1 MVNENPDCHKGKIM
15 GMDKG
20 GLRLQRGSLLRFVDE
35 DKGEVTEGLFIGPED
50 NSDFVVVPLS
60 ETMLQQKTG
69 ERLHARC
76 NVQGDMVEFWST
88 IVEIID
94 RPVRLWRIQ
103 VPTDVNTFDLRDHKR
118 IQCSVSANIE
128 AIHRGQF
135 VTGIIRDISKSG
147 ARCMFQRTEDAEN
160 AFEMDQK
167 ITLRCTFPGIPG
179 EQSTAGTITEI
190 LKSEAELSI
199 GIQFAE
205 SVWWV
210 PPYH

>member
-1 MVNENPDCHKGKIM
+1 
-15 GMDKG
+15 
-20 GLRLQRGSLLRFVDE
+20 
-35 DKGEVTEGLFIGPED
+35 
-50 NSDFVVVPLS
+50 
-60 ETMLQQKTG
+60 
-69 ERLHARC
+69 
-76 NVQGDMVEFWST
+76 VEFRST

-94 RPVRLWRIQ
+94 RPVRLWRIK

-128 AIHRGQF
+128 AIHTGQF

-147 ARCMFQRTEDAEN
+147 ARCMFQRSAAAET
-160 AFEMDQK
+160 AFKIDQP
-167 ITLRCTFPGIPG
+167 ITLRCAFPGIPG
-179 EQSTAGTITEI
+179 EQSTVGTITEI

-199 GIQFAE
+199 GIQFAK

>member
-1 MVNENPDCHKGKIM
+1 M
-15 GMDKG
+15 GMDKR
-20 GLRLQRGSLLRFVDE
+20 GLKLQRGALLRFVDE
-35 DKGEVTEGLFIGPED
+35 EKGEITEGLFIGPED

-60 ETMLQQKTG
+60 ETMLQKKEG

-76 NVQGDMVEFWST
+76 HFQGDMVQFRST

-94 RPVRLWRIQ
+94 RPVRLWRIE
-103 VPTDVNTFDLRDHKR
+103 VPTDVNAFDLRDHKR
-118 IQCSVSANIE
+118 IQCSVSVNIE

-135 VTGIIRDISKSG
+135 VTGILRDISKSG
-147 ARCMFQRTEDAEN
+147 ARCMFQRSEEAEN
-160 AFEMDQK
+160 AFKIDQT

-179 EQSTAGTITEI
+179 EQSTEGTITEI

>member
-1 MVNENPDCHKGKIM
+1 
-15 GMDKG
+15 MDKG

-60 ETMLQQKTG
+60 ETMLKKKEG
-69 ERLHARC
+69 ESLHARC
-76 NVQGDMVEFWST
+76 SFQGDMVEFQST

-103 VPTDVNTFDLRDHKR
+103 VPTDVTIFDLRDHKR

-147 ARCMFQRTEDAEN
+147 ARCLFQRTEDAEN

-179 EQSTAGTITEI
+179 EQSTVGTITEI
-190 LKSEAELSI
+190 LKSETELSI
-199 GIQFAE
+199 GIQFTE

>member
-1 MVNENPDCHKGKIM
+1 M

-20 GLRLQRGSLLRFVDE
+20 GLTLQRGTLLKFVDDE
-35 DKGEVTEGLFIGPED
+35 TGEIAEGLFIGPED

-60 ETMLQQKTG
+60 ETLLHKKEGQ
-69 ERLHARC
+69 RLHARC
-76 NVQGDMVEFWST
+76 SFQGDMVEFRST

-94 RPVRLWRIQ
+94 RPVCLWRIEA
-103 VPTDVNTFDLRDHKR
+103 PMDVNTFDLRDHKR
-118 IQCSVSANIE
+118 IQCSVSVTIE
-128 AIHRGQF
+128 ALQRGQF
-135 VTGIIRDISKSG
+135 VTGIIQDISKSG
-147 ARCMFQRTEDAEN
+147 ARCMFQRTDAAEN
-160 AFEMDQK
+160 AFEVDQK

-179 EQSTAGTITEI
+179 EQSTPGTITEI

-205 SVWWV
+205 SAWWV

>member
-1 MVNENPDCHKGKIM
+1 MD
-15 GMDKG
+15 MDKR
-20 GLRLQRGSLLRFVDE
+20 GLKLKRGALLRFVDQE
-35 DKGEVTEGLFIGPED
+35 KGEITEGLFIGPED

-60 ETMLQQKTG
+60 ETMLMKKEG
-69 ERLHARC
+69 ERLHVRC
-76 NVQGDMVEFWST
+76 QFQGDMIEFRST

-94 RPVRLWRIQ
+94 QPVRLWRIK

-128 AIHRGQF
+128 AVHEGQF

-147 ARCMFQRTEDAEN
+147 ARCMFQRSESAEN
-160 AFEMDQK
+160 AFKIDQT
-167 ITLRCTFPGIPG
+167 ITLRCAFPGIPG
-179 EQSTAGTITEI
+179 EQTTVGTITEI

-199 GIQFAE
+199 GIQFTE

>member
-1 MVNENPDCHKGKIM
+1 MD
-15 GMDKG
+15 MDKG
-20 GLRLQRGSLLRFVDE
+20 GLKLQRGTLLRFVDQE
-35 DKGEVTEGLFIGPED
+35 KGDVAEGLFIGPED

-60 ETMLQQKTG
+60 ETLLQKKEG
-69 ERLHARC
+69 ESLHARFSL
-76 NVQGDMVEFWST
+76 QGDMVEFRST

-94 RPVRLWRIQ
+94 RPVRLWRIE

-128 AIHRGQF
+128 ALHKGQF
-135 VTGIIRDISKSG
+135 VTGIIQDISKSG
-147 ARCMFQRTEDAEN
+147 ARCMFQRTEAAEN
-160 AFEMDQK
+160 AFEVDRK

-179 EQSTAGTITEI
+179 EQSTLGTITEI
-190 LKSEAELSI
+190 LKSEAEVSI

>member
-1 MVNENPDCHKGKIM
+1 MVSYNPLCRKGKTM

-20 GLRLQRGSLLRFVDE
+20 GLKLQRGALLRFVDE
-35 DKGEVTEGLFIGPED
+35 EKGDFSEGLFIGPED

-60 ETMLQQKTG
+60 ESMFQKKEG
-69 ERLHARC
+69 ERLFARC
-76 NVQGDMVEFWST
+76 NFQDGMVEFRSS
-88 IVEIID
+88 ILEIID

-103 VPTDVNTFDLRDHKR
+103 APTDVKPFDLRDHKR

-128 AIHRGQF
+128 SIHKGRF
-135 VTGIIRDISKSG
+135 AAGIIRDISKSG

-160 AFEMDQK
+160 AFELDQK

-179 EQSTAGTITEI
+179 EQSTVGTITEI

-199 GIQFAE
+199 GIRFNE
-205 SVWWV
+205 PVWWV

>member
-1 MVNENPDCHKGKIM
+1 
-15 GMDKG
+15 
-20 GLRLQRGSLLRFVDE
+20 
-35 DKGEVTEGLFIGPED
+35 
-50 NSDFVVVPLS
+50 
-60 ETMLQQKTG
+60 MLQKKQG

-76 NVQGDMVEFWST
+76 HFQGDMVEFRST

-94 RPVRLWRIQ
+94 RPVRLWRIK
-103 VPTDVNTFDLRDHKR
+103 VPTDVNTFDLRDHQR

-128 AIHRGQF
+128 ALHRGQF

-147 ARCMFQRTEDAEN
+147 ARCVFQRSEAAEN
-160 AFEMDQK
+160 ALEMDRT
-167 ITLRCTFPGIPG
+167 ITLRCAFPGIPG
-179 EQSTAGTITEI
+179 EQSTVGTITEI

>member
-1 MVNENPDCHKGKIM
+1 
-15 GMDKG
+15 MDKG
-20 GLRLQRGSLLRFVDE
+20 GLRLQRGSLLRSVDE
-35 DKGEVTEGLFIGPED
+35 DKGDVTEGLFIGPED

-60 ETMLQQKTG
+60 ETMLKKKEG

-76 NVQGDMVEFWST
+76 SFQGDMVEFRST

-103 VPTDVNTFDLRDHKR
+103 VPTDVNTFDLRDNKR

-128 AIHRGQF
+128 AIHRGQY

-179 EQSTAGTITEI
+179 EQSTVGTITEI
-190 LKSEAELSI
+190 QKSEAELSI

>member
-1 MVNENPDCHKGKIM
+1 M
-15 GMDKG
+15 GMDKN
-20 GLRLQRGSLLRFVDE
+20 GLKLQRGALLRFVDQK
-35 DKGEVTEGLFIGPED
+35 KGEITEGLFIGPED

-60 ETMLQQKTG
+60 ETMLQKKEG

-76 NVQGDMVEFWST
+76 QFRGDMVEFRST

-94 RPVRLWRIQ
+94 RPVRLWRIKE
-103 VPTDVNTFDLRDHKR
+103 PMDVNTFDLRDHKR
-118 IQCSVSANIE
+118 IQCSVSANIQ
-128 AIHRGQF
+128 ALQRGQF

-147 ARCMFQRTEDAEN
+147 ARCVFQRSEAAEN
-160 AFEMDQK
+160 ALEMDRT
-167 ITLRCTFPGIPG
+167 ITLRCAFPGIPG
-179 EQSTAGTITEI
+179 EQSTVGTITEI

>member
-1 MVNENPDCHKGKIM
+1 M

-20 GLRLQRGSLLRFVDE
+20 GLRLQRGSLLRFVDD

-60 ETMLQQKTG
+60 KTMLKKKEG
-69 ERLHARC
+69 ESLRARC
-76 NVQGDMVEFWST
+76 SFQGDMVEFRST

-94 RPVRLWRIQ
+94 RPVRLWRIK
-103 VPTDVNTFDLRDHKR
+103 VPTDVNTFDLRDHQR

-128 AIHRGQF
+128 ALHRGQF

-147 ARCMFQRTEDAEN
+147 ARCVFQRSEAAEN
-160 AFEMDQK
+160 ALEMDRT
-167 ITLRCTFPGIPG
+167 ITLRCAFPGIPG
-179 EQSTAGTITEI
+179 EQSTVGTITEI

>member
-1 MVNENPDCHKGKIM
+1 M
-15 GMDKG
+15 GMDKN
-20 GLRLQRGSLLRFVDE
+20 GLKLQRGALLRFVDE

-60 ETMLQQKTG
+60 ETMAQQKEG
-69 ERLHARC
+69 ESLHARC
-76 NVQGDMVEFWST
+76 SFQGGMIEFRST

-94 RPVRLWRIQ
+94 RPVRLWRIK
-103 VPTDVNTFDLRDHKR
+103 VPTDVNTFDLRDHQR

-128 AIHRGQF
+128 ALHRGQF

-147 ARCMFQRTEDAEN
+147 ARCVFQRSEAAEN
-160 AFEMDQK
+160 ALEMDRT
-167 ITLRCTFPGIPG
+167 ITLRCAFPGIPG
-179 EQSTAGTITEI
+179 EQSTVGTITEI

>member
-1 MVNENPDCHKGKIM
+1 M
-15 GMDKG
+15 GMDKN
-20 GLRLQRGSLLRFVDE
+20 GLKLQRGALLRFVDQE
-35 DKGEVTEGLFIGPED
+35 KGDVTEGLFIGPED

-60 ETMLQQKTG
+60 ETMLQKKEG

-76 NVQGDMVEFWST
+76 QFRGDMVEFRST

-94 RPVRLWRIQ
+94 RPVRLWRIK
-103 VPTDVNTFDLRDHKR
+103 VPTDVNTFDLRDHQR

-128 AIHRGQF
+128 ALHRGQF

-147 ARCMFQRTEDAEN
+147 ARCVFQRSEAAEN
-160 AFEMDQK
+160 ALEMDRT
-167 ITLRCTFPGIPG
+167 ITLRCAFPGIPG
-179 EQSTAGTITEI
+179 EQSTVGTITEI

>member
-1 MVNENPDCHKGKIM
+1 
-15 GMDKG
+15 MDKN
-20 GLRLQRGSLLRFVDE
+20 GLKLQRGALLRFVDQE
-35 DKGEVTEGLFIGPED
+35 KGEITEGLFIGPED

-60 ETMLQQKTG
+60 ETMLQKKEG
-69 ERLHARC
+69 ESLHARC
-76 NVQGDMVEFWST
+76 QFQGDMVEFRST

-94 RPVRLWRIQ
+94 RPVRLWRIK

-128 AIHRGQF
+128 ALHRGQF

-147 ARCMFQRTEDAEN
+147 ARCVFQRSEAAEN
-160 AFEMDQK
+160 ALEMNQT
-167 ITLRCTFPGIPG
+167 ITLRCAFPGIPG
-179 EQSTAGTITEI
+179 EQSTVGTITEI
-190 LKSEAELSI
+190 LKAEAELSI

>member
-1 MVNENPDCHKGKIM
+1 M

-20 GLRLQRGSLLRFVDE
+20 GLKLQRGALLRFVDQE
-35 DKGEVTEGLFIGPED
+35 KGEITEGLFIGPED

-60 ETMLQQKTG
+60 ETMLLKKEG
-69 ERLHARC
+69 DRLHARC
-76 NVQGDMVEFWST
+76 QFQGDMIEFRST

-94 RPVRLWRIQ
+94 RPVRLWRIK
-103 VPTDVNTFDLRDHKR
+103 VPTDVNTFDLRNYKR

-128 AIHRGQF
+128 AVHRGQV

-147 ARCMFQRTEDAEN
+147 ARCMFQRSEAAVDA
-160 AFEMDQK
+160 FKIDQT
-167 ITLRCTFPGIPG
+167 ITLRCAFPGIPG
-179 EQSTAGTITEI
+179 EQTTVGTITEI

>member
-1 MVNENPDCHKGKIM
+1 M
-15 GMDKG
+15 GMDKR
-20 GLRLQRGSLLRFVDE
+20 GLKLQRGALLRFVDE
-35 DKGEVTEGLFIGPED
+35 ATGEITEGLYIGPED
-50 NSDFVVVPLS
+50 NSDVIVVPLS
-60 ETMLQQKTG
+60 ETMLLKKEGQNLYG
-69 ERLHARC
+69 RC
-76 NVQGDMVEFWST
+76 QFQGDMVEFRSA

-94 RPVRLWRIQ
+94 RPVRLWRIEM
-103 VPTDVNTFDLRDHKR
+103 PTDVNTFDLRDHKR
-118 IQCSVSANIE
+118 IQCSVSANLE

-147 ARCMFQRTEDAEN
+147 ARCMFQRSEAAEN
-160 AFEMDQK
+160 AFAIDQT
-167 ITLRCTFPGIPG
+167 ITLRCTFPGISG
-179 EQSTAGTITEI
+179 EQSAVGTITEI

>member
-1 MVNENPDCHKGKIM
+1 M
-15 GMDKG
+15 GMDKR
-20 GLRLQRGSLLRFVDE
+20 GLKLQRGALLKFVDE
-35 DKGEVTEGLFIGPED
+35 EKGEIAEALFIGPED

-60 ETMLQQKTG
+60 ETMRLKKEG
-69 ERLHARC
+69 ELLHARC
-76 NVQGDMVEFWST
+76 QLPGDMVEFRST

-94 RPVRLWRIQ
+94 RPVRLWRIK

-118 IQCSVSANIE
+118 IQCSVSADIE
-128 AIHRGQF
+128 AIHTGQF

-147 ARCMFQRTEDAEN
+147 ARCMFQRTEAAEN
-160 AFEMDQK
+160 AFEMGQT

-179 EQSTAGTITEI
+179 EQSTVGTITEI

-199 GIQFAE
+199 GIQFAQ

>member
-1 MVNENPDCHKGKIM
+1 M

-20 GLRLQRGSLLRFVDE
+20 GLKLQRGALLRFVDE
-35 DKGEVTEGLFIGPED
+35 EKGEMTEALFIGPED

-60 ETMLQQKTG
+60 ETMLLKKEG
-69 ERLHARC
+69 EPLHARC
-76 NVQGDMVEFWST
+76 QFQGDMVEFRST
-88 IVEIID
+88 IVEIFD
-94 RPVRLWRIQ
+94 RPVHLWRIK
-103 VPTDVNTFDLRDHKR
+103 VPTEVNTFDLRDHKR

-135 VTGIIRDISKSG
+135 ITGIMRDVSKSG
-147 ARCMFQRTEDAEN
+147 ARCVFQRSEEAEN
-160 AFEMDQK
+160 AFNLDQT
-167 ITLRCTFPGIPG
+167 ITLRCAFPGIPG
-179 EQSTAGTITEI
+179 EQSTEGTITEI
-190 LKSEAELSI
+190 LKSETELSI